1 MASVQGG
8 RPRPVF
14 AYARLSRLAVAD
26 SAVAILHRGAPAI
39 RHAARRRHALV
50 PLGAA
55 ADSPNHA
62 WAPHSRALAT
72 LTTLPILAPHGT
84 HDSSASLAANIWFI
98 NDLLATRPAAA
109 YLASWHR

>member
-1 MASVQGG
+1 M
-8 RPRPVF
+8 
-14 AYARLSRLAVAD
+14 
-26 SAVAILHRGAPAI
+26 RGLKPA
-39 RHAARRRHALV
+39 L
-50 PLGAA
+50 
-55 ADSPNHA
+55 NHA

-109 YLASWHR
+109 YLASWCR